1 MKSDQDERFQL
12 AAHATQR
19 IVHQCRVHVER
30 TVARLPTWL
39 AAASAS
45 SAYGADRSAAN
56 EGRHRLA
63 LEWRVNHAETASNAI
78 LSHLRG
84 LDVLLQQDMFLAL
97 PAMTIVRS
105 ITEVAASTSWTLSS
119 EVDADER
126 AARGYAGL
134 FRTLEKSITGSL
146 EVDAERQRELRETII
161 RKLEDD
167 SVRIVRRISKNGPTD
182 EVAQVVV
189 GRRHA
194 KPGFQYTRRVMEEI
208 PSVGETYSG
217 MSGVAH
223 GEQMHLSTSWL
234 IPDTYARLIGI
245 VVQES
250 VQAWSAAVHT
260 WVGAE
265 ASPFVNPVERQRLL
279 RSIPAKYRARFE
291 QDAGNTA

>member
-1 MKSDQDERFQL
+1 MTSDRDERFQL

-30 TVARLPTWL
+30 TVARLPAWL
-39 AAASAS
+39 AGASVS
-45 SAYGADRSAAN
+45 SAYGVDRLAAN
-56 EGRHRLA
+56 EDRHRLA

-84 LDVLLQQDMFLAL
+84 LDVLLQQETFLAL

-105 ITEVAASTSWTLSS
+105 ITEIAASISWSLAD
-119 EVDADER
+119 EIDADER

-134 FRTLEKSITGSL
+134 FRTLEKSISGSL
-146 EVDAERQRELRETII
+146 DADAERQRDLREMII
-161 RKLEDD
+161 CKLEADK
-167 SVRIVRRISKNGPTD
+167 VRIVRRVSKNGPTD
-182 EVAQVVV
+182 EVAQVIV

-194 KPGFQYTRRVMEEI
+194 KTAFQYTRRIMDEI
-208 PSVGETYSG
+208 PSVGDTYSG

-223 GEQMHLSTSWL
+223 GEQTHLSTSWL

-250 VQAWSAAVHT
+250 VQTWSGAVHT

-265 ASPFVNPVERQRLL
+265 ASPFVNPVEREKLL
-279 RSIPAKYRARFE
+279 QSISAEYRALFE
-291 QDAGNTA
+291 KARRGTE